1 MSLLTFYCQ
10 VRAIGIEIVLR
21 SIKFFWGKKSV
32 SGRFCACV
40 NFFFSYWCD
49 EHFTA
54 DVIIYRCCNS
64 Y

>member
-10 VRAIGIEIVLR
+10 VRAIVIEIVLR
-21 SIKFFWGKKSV
+21 SIKFFWGKN
-32 SGRFCACV
+32 RFQGASALALT
-40 NFFFSYWCD
+40 FFSYWRD

-54 DVIIYRCCNS
+54 DAIIYRCCKR